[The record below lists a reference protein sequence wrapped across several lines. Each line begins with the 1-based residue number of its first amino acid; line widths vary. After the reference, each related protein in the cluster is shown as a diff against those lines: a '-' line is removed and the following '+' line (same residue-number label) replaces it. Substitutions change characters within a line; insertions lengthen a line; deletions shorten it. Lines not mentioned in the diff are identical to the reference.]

1 LDFEL
6 SICHSRL
13 GFLIYIL
20 MRISWKFR

>member
-13 GFLIYIL
+13 DFLICIL
-20 MRISWKFR
+20 TRISWKFR